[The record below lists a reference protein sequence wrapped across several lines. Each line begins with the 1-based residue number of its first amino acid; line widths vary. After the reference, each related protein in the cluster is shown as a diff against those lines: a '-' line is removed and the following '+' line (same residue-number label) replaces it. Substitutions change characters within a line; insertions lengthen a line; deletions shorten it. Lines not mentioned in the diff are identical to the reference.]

1 MTREEMIEW
10 LVSNDFDYINTTGGG
25 LEWLRDILRG
35 GFNGYADEPDDVLRR
50 EILERDE
57 TAFNEENDNA

>member
-10 LVSNDFDYINTTGGG
+10 LINDDIRFAYEGGG
-25 LEWLRDILRG
+25 GRDWLFGILWS
-35 GFNGYADEPDDVLRR
+35 GFDGYDKDTDEELRQ

-57 TAFNEENDNA
+57 TAFNEED